1 MVASLRLPSLTSL
14 LFPATTRYPASLR
27 RTVCLRNRPHTGFA
41 TAPSGTASPETK
53 STEVDRLRSDRAVTP
68 RSQDFNAWYL
78 DVIASAEL
86 ADYGPVRGTMVIR
99 PYGYAI
105 WEAIQVCGFKLI
117 LNVNVS
123 LYRFNFRCDCWFAG
137 VFECEV
143 QRDWP

>member
-14 LFPATTRYPASLR
+14 LFPATTRYPATLR
-27 RTVCLRNRPHTGFA
+27 RTVCLRNRPLSGFA
-41 TAPSGTASPETK
+41 TTPTGTASPETK

-105 WEAIQVCGFKLI
+105 WEAIQVSCLNFGFKLI
-117 LNVNVS
+117 SNVNVS
-123 LYRFNFRCDCWFAG
+123 LYCFNFLLLWLMICRSI
-137 VFECEV
+137 
-143 QRDWP
+143 

>member
-14 LFPATTRYPASLR
+14 LFPATTRYPTSLR
-27 RTVCLRNRPHTGFA
+27 RTVCLRNRPASGFA
-41 TAPSGTASPETK
+41 TAPDTTASPETK
-53 STEVDRLRSDRAVTP
+53 SSEINRNKSDRAVTP

-105 WEAIQVCGFKLI
+105 WEAIQV
-117 LNVNVS
+117 
-123 LYRFNFRCDCWFAG
+123 YY
-137 VFECEV
+137 
-143 QRDWP
+143 